1 MTSGLWIQIL
11 VQTLIYTSMYALF
24 GLGYVLIY
32 RASRVFNFAIAE
44 MGLFCVLLFTTC
56 YASFGLGWAVVLTT
70 AGSLGLGAA
79 LYLGIFSRL
88 VGQEEW
94 SQMIVSFA
102 LSIALLA
109 ICGLIWGTGIRHI
122 DVPGKSDTLFQ
133 IPQAVTLTVT
143 DVVLVVMGFAVWA
156 ILSWATTMSRLGV
169 YMRATAENPLLAA
182 QQGLPVT
189 LIICTAWGVGALVSA
204 VASISYGIRLQVDPS
219 MILLGLVA
227 VPAALLGGLDS
238 VFGKLPGAII
248 LGAAQ
253 ATATAFLGSAAGDV
267 VAFAVLLL
275 VLLVLPHGLFGSKQ
289 VRRV

>member
-1 MTSGLWIQIL
+1 
-11 VQTLIYTSMYALF
+11 
-24 GLGYVLIY
+24 
-32 RASRVFNFAIAE
+32 
-44 MGLFCVLLFTTC
+44 MGLFCALLFTTC
-56 YASFGLGWAVVLTT
+56 YAGFGLLWAIVLTT
-70 AGSLGLGAA
+70 LGALA
-79 LYLGIFSRL
+79 LGASLYLGIFSRL

-102 LSIALLA
+102 LSIGLLA
-109 ICGLIWGTGIRHI
+109 VCGLIWGTGIRNI
-122 DVPGKSDTLFQ
+122 DIPGGKEALLQ
-133 IPQAVTLTVT
+133 IPQSVTLTRA
-143 DVVLVVMGFAVWA
+143 DVVLIATGLLVWGG
-156 ILSWATTMSRLGV
+156 LSWATTLSRLGV

-204 VASISYGIRLQVDPS
+204 VAAVSYGIRLQVDPS

-248 LGAAQ
+248 LGGAQ
-253 ATATAFLGSAAGDV
+253 AIATAFLGSAAGDV
-267 VAFAVLLL
+267 MAFVVLLV
-275 VLLVLPHGLFGSKQ
+275 VLLVLPHGLFGSKL

>member
-1 MTSGLWIQIL
+1 MTTGLLIQIL
-11 VQTLIYTSMYALF
+11 VQTLIYASLYSLF

-44 MGLFCVLLFTTC
+44 IGLFCALLFTTC
-56 YASFGLGWAVVLTT
+56 YPIFGLTGAIIATSI
-70 AGSLGLGAA
+70 GSVAFGVG
-79 LYLGIFSRL
+79 LYLCIFSRL

-109 ICGLIWGTGIRHI
+109 VCGLIWGTGVRNIE
-122 DVPGKSDTLFQ
+122 VPGEKTALL
-133 IPQAVTLTVT
+133 QATNLSLSVT
-143 DVVLVVMGFAVWA
+143 DVILIVSGFTIWGG
-156 ILSWATTMSRLGV
+156 LSWATTKSKLGV

-189 LIICTAWGVGALVSA
+189 VIICTAWGVGALVSG
-204 VASISYGIRLQVDPS
+204 VASVSYGIRLQVDPS

-238 VFGKLPGAII
+238 VFGKLPGALI

-253 ATATAFLGSAAGDV
+253 ATAAAFFGAAAGDV
-267 VAFAVLLL
+267 VAFAVLLI
-275 VLLVLPHGLFGSKQ
+275 VLLILPHGLFGSKQ

>member
-1 MTSGLWIQIL
+1 MTTPLLVQIL
-11 VQTLIYTSMYALF
+11 VQTLIYASIYSLF

-44 MGLFCVLLFTTC
+44 MGLFSALLFTTC
-56 YASFGLGWAVVLTT
+56 FVAFGLVWAIVLTVI
-70 AGSLGLGAA
+70 GSLALGAA

-109 ICGLIWGTGIRHI
+109 VCGLIWGTEIRNI
-122 DVPGKSDTLFQ
+122 DVPGEKDTLFH
-133 IPQAVTLTVT
+133 IPGHVTLTIT
-143 DVVLVVMGFAVWA
+143 DVVLIVSGFTIWGVLA
-156 ILSWATTMSRLGV
+156 WATTLSRLGV

-189 LIICTAWGVGALVSA
+189 LIICTAWGVGGLVSA
-204 VASISYGIRLQVDPS
+204 VAAVSYGIRLQVDPT

-253 ATATAFLGSAAGDV
+253 ATAAAFFGAAAGDV
-267 VAFAVLLL
+267 VAFATLLV
-275 VLLVLPHGLFGSKQ
+275 VLLVLPHGLFGSKLI
-289 VRRV
+289 RRV